1 MCIRDRNQAI
11 KDYKSYL
18 KIERGLSLN
27 SIVSYENDI
36 ISLKNYILDNKIK
49 ESPIECTPHT
59 VNSFIYNSSK
69 KNSPRSQAR
78 KISGLKSFF
87 KFLVFEEYI
96 KSSPMSNIESPKL
109 GRKLPDILNVEE
121 ISQMISSIN
130 IKEKFG
136 QRNKTIIEILYG
148 TGIRVSELIEL
159 KISNIFFKENLIR
172 VLGKGDK
179 ERFVPIGLKA
189 KKSIIDYINNVR
201 EHQKIEESSNDI
213 LVLSKYGKKIT
224 RHMIF
229 TLIKNIS
236 KKSGITK
243 KISPHTFR
251 HSFASH
257 LLKNGADL
265 RTIQLILGHENIT
278 TTEIYTHLDSKHLLN
293 VMKKYHPRSK

>member
-1 MCIRDRNQAI
+1 MDWNQAI

-49 ESPIECTPHT
+49 ESPIECTPDT

-121 ISQMISSIN
+121 ISQMINSIN

-189 KKSIIDYINNVR
+189 KKSIIDYINNNR
-201 EHQKIEESSNDI
+201 KYQKIEESSNDI
-213 LVLSKYGKKIT
+213 LILSKYGKKIT

>member
-1 MCIRDRNQAI
+1 MDWNQAI

-49 ESPIECTPHT
+49 ESPIECTPDT

-87 KFLVFEEYI
+87 KFLVFEGYL

-189 KKSIIDYINNVR
+189 KKSIIDYINNNR
-201 EHQKIEESSNDI
+201 KYQKIEESSNDI

>member
-1 MCIRDRNQAI
+1 LDWNQAI

-36 ISLKNYILDNKIK
+36 ISLKNYIIDNKIK
-49 ESPIECTPHT
+49 ESPIECTPDT

-87 KFLVFEEYI
+87 KFLVFEEYS

-189 KKSIIDYINNVR
+189 KKSIIDYINNDR
-201 EHQKIEESSNDI
+201 KYQKIEESSNDI
-213 LVLSKYGKKIT
+213 LILSKYGKKIT

>member
-1 MCIRDRNQAI
+1 MDWNQAI
-11 KDYKSYL
+11 EEYKSYL
-18 KIERGLSLN
+18 KIERGLSIN
-27 SIVSYENDI
+27 SIASYENDV
-36 ISLKNYILDNKIK
+36 ISLRDYVLKNKVK
-49 ESPIECTPHT
+49 ESPIECNPNTI
-59 VNSFIYNSSK
+59 NSFIYNSSK
-69 KNSPRSQAR
+69 KNSARSQAR

-87 KFLVFEEYI
+87 KFLVFEGYL
-96 KSSPMSNIESPKL
+96 KTSPMSNIESPKL

-121 ISQMISSIN
+121 ISQMISSIDVN
-130 IKEKFG
+130 EKFG

-159 KISNIFFKENLIR
+159 KISNIFFKENIIR
-172 VLGKGDK
+172 VVGKGDK
-179 ERFVPIGLKA
+179 ERFVPIGIQA
-189 KKSIIDYINNVR
+189 KKSVNDYINNKR
-201 EHQKIEESSNDI
+201 NHQKIEESSNDVLI
-213 LVLSKYGKKIT
+213 LSKDGKKLT

-236 KKSGITK
+236 IKSGITK

-293 VMKKYHPRSK
+293 VMKKYHPRK

>member
-1 MCIRDRNQAI
+1 MDWNQAI

-49 ESPIECTPHT
+49 ESPIECTPDT
-59 VNSFIYNSSK
+59 VNSFIYNFSK

-87 KFLVFEEYI
+87 KFLVFEGYL

-189 KKSIIDYINNVR
+189 KKSIIDYINNNR
-201 EHQKIEESSNDI
+201 KYQKIEESSNDI

-293 VMKKYHPRSK
+293 VMKKYHPRSM

>member
-1 MCIRDRNQAI
+1 MDWNQAI

-27 SIVSYENDI
+27 SIVSYENDTL
-36 ISLKNYILDNKIK
+36 SLKNYILDNKIK
-49 ESPIECTPHT
+49 ESPIECTPDT
-59 VNSFIYNSSK
+59 VNLFIYNSSK

-87 KFLVFEEYI
+87 KFLVFEGYL

-121 ISQMISSIN
+121 ISQMINSIN

-189 KKSIIDYINNVR
+189 KKSIIDYINNDR
-201 EHQKIEESSNDI
+201 KYQKIEESSNDI
-213 LVLSKYGKKIT
+213 LILSKYGKKIT

>member
-1 MCIRDRNQAI
+1 MDWNQAI

-27 SIVSYENDI
+27 SIVSYENDTL
-36 ISLKNYILDNKIK
+36 SLKNYILDNKIK
-49 ESPIECTPHT
+49 ESPIECTPDT

-87 KFLVFEEYI
+87 KFLVFEGYL

-189 KKSIIDYINNVR
+189 KKSIIDYINNDR
-201 EHQKIEESSNDI
+201 KYQKIEESSNDI
-213 LVLSKYGKKIT
+213 LILSKYGKKIT

-293 VMKKYHPRSK
+293 VMKKYHPRSM

>member
-1 MCIRDRNQAI
+1 MDWNQAI

-27 SIVSYENDI
+27 SIVSYENDTL
-36 ISLKNYILDNKIK
+36 SLKNYILDNKIK
-49 ESPIECTPHT
+49 ESPIECTPDT

-87 KFLVFEEYI
+87 RFLVFEEYL

-189 KKSIIDYINNVR
+189 KKSIIDYINNDR
-201 EHQKIEESSNDI
+201 KYQKIEESSNDI
-213 LVLSKYGKKIT
+213 LILSKYGKKIT

-293 VMKKYHPRSK
+293 VMKKYHPRSM

>member
-1 MCIRDRNQAI
+1 MDWNQAI

-36 ISLKNYILDNKIK
+36 LSLKNYILDNKIK
-49 ESPIECTPHT
+49 ESPIECTPDT

-87 KFLVFEEYI
+87 KFLVFEGYL

-121 ISQMISSIN
+121 ISQMINSIN

-189 KKSIIDYINNVR
+189 KKSIIDYINNDR
-201 EHQKIEESSNDI
+201 KYQKIEESSNDI
-213 LVLSKYGKKIT
+213 LILSKYGKKIT

-293 VMKKYHPRSK
+293 VMKKYHPRR

>member
-1 MCIRDRNQAI
+1 MDWNQAI

-27 SIVSYENDI
+27 SIVSYENDTL
-36 ISLKNYILDNKIK
+36 SLKNYILDNKIK
-49 ESPIECTPHT
+49 ESPIECTPDT
-59 VNSFIYNSSK
+59 VNSFIYNFSK

-87 KFLVFEEYI
+87 KFLVFEGYS

-189 KKSIIDYINNVR
+189 KKSIIDYINNDR
-201 EHQKIEESSNDI
+201 KYQKIEESSNDI
-213 LVLSKYGKKIT
+213 LILSKYGKKIT

-293 VMKKYHPRSK
+293 VMKKYHPRSM

>member
-1 MCIRDRNQAI
+1 MDWNQAI

-27 SIVSYENDI
+27 SIMSYENDI

-49 ESPIECTPHT
+49 ESPIECTPDT

-87 KFLVFEEYI
+87 KFLVFEGYL

-121 ISQMISSIN
+121 ISQMINSIN

-189 KKSIIDYINNVR
+189 KKSIIDYINNDR
-201 EHQKIEESSNDI
+201 KYQKIEESSNDI
-213 LVLSKYGKKIT
+213 LILSKYGKKIT

>member
-1 MCIRDRNQAI
+1 MDWNQAI

-36 ISLKNYILDNKIK
+36 LSLKNYILDNKIK
-49 ESPIECTPHT
+49 ESPIECTPDI

-87 KFLVFEEYI
+87 KFLVFEGYL

-189 KKSIIDYINNVR
+189 KKSIIDYMNNYR
-201 EHQKIEESSNDI
+201 KYQKIEESSNDI
-213 LVLSKYGKKIT
+213 LILSKYGKKIT

>member
-1 MCIRDRNQAI
+1 MDWNQAI

-36 ISLKNYILDNKIK
+36 LSLKNYILDNKIK
-49 ESPIECTPHT
+49 ESPIECAPDT

-87 KFLVFEEYI
+87 KFLVFEGYL

-189 KKSIIDYINNVR
+189 MKSIIDYINNDR
-201 EHQKIEESSNDI
+201 KCQKIEESSNDI
-213 LVLSKYGKKIT
+213 LILSKYGKKIT

-293 VMKKYHPRSK
+293 VMKKYHPRR

>member
-1 MCIRDRNQAI
+1 MDWNQAI

-49 ESPIECTPHT
+49 ESPIECTPDT
-59 VNSFIYNSSK
+59 LNSFIYNSSK

-87 KFLVFEEYI
+87 KFLVFEGYS

-189 KKSIIDYINNVR
+189 KKSIIDYINNDR
-201 EHQKIEESSNDI
+201 KYQKIEESSNDI
-213 LVLSKYGKKIT
+213 LILSKYGKKIT

>member
-1 MCIRDRNQAI
+1 MDWNQAI

-27 SIVSYENDI
+27 SIVSYENDTL
-36 ISLKNYILDNKIK
+36 SLKNYILDNKIK
-49 ESPIECTPHT
+49 ESPIECTPDT

-69 KNSPRSQAR
+69 KNSPSSQAR

-87 KFLVFEEYI
+87 KFLVFEGYL

-189 KKSIIDYINNVR
+189 KKSIIDYINNDR
-201 EHQKIEESSNDI
+201 KYQKIEESSNDI
-213 LVLSKYGKKIT
+213 LILSKYGKKIT

-293 VMKKYHPRSK
+293 VMKKYHPRSM

>member
-1 MCIRDRNQAI
+1 MDWNQAI

-27 SIVSYENDI
+27 SIVSYENDTL
-36 ISLKNYILDNKIK
+36 SLKNYILDNKIK
-49 ESPIECTPHT
+49 ESPIECTPDT
-59 VNSFIYNSSK
+59 LNSFIYNSSK

-87 KFLVFEEYI
+87 KFLVFEGYL

-189 KKSIIDYINNVR
+189 KKSIIDYINNDR
-201 EHQKIEESSNDI
+201 KYQKIEESSNDI
-213 LVLSKYGKKIT
+213 LILSKYGKKIT

-293 VMKKYHPRSK
+293 VMKKYHPRSM

>member
-1 MCIRDRNQAI
+1 MDWNQAI
-11 KDYKSYL
+11 EGYKSYL
-18 KIERGLSLN
+18 KIERGLSIN
-27 SIVSYENDI
+27 SIASYENDV
-36 ISLKNYILDNKIK
+36 ISLRDYVLKNNVK
-49 ESPIECTPHT
+49 ESPIECSPNTM
-59 VNSFIYNSSK
+59 NSFIYNSSK
-69 KNSPRSQAR
+69 KNSARSQAR

-87 KFLVFEEYI
+87 KFLVFEGYL
-96 KSSPMSNIESPKL
+96 KTSPMSNIESPKL
-109 GRKLPDILNVEE
+109 GRKLPDVLNVEE
-121 ISQMISSIN
+121 ISQMISSIDVN
-130 IKEKFG
+130 EKFG

-159 KISNIFFKENLIR
+159 KISNIFFKENIIR
-172 VLGKGDK
+172 VVGKGDK
-179 ERFVPIGLKA
+179 ERFVPIGMQA
-189 KKSIIDYINNVR
+189 KKSVNDYINNKR
-201 EHQKIEESSNDI
+201 NHQKIEESSNDVLI
-213 LVLSKYGKKIT
+213 LSKDGKKLS

-236 KKSGITK
+236 IKSGITK

>member
-1 MCIRDRNQAI
+1 LDWNQAI

-36 ISLKNYILDNKIK
+36 LSLKNYILDNKIK
-49 ESPIECTPHT
+49 ESPIECAPDT

-87 KFLVFEEYI
+87 KFLVFEGYL

-189 KKSIIDYINNVR
+189 KKSIIDYINNDR
-201 EHQKIEESSNDI
+201 KCQKIEESSNDI
-213 LVLSKYGKKIT
+213 LILSKYGKKIT

>member
-1 MCIRDRNQAI
+1 MDWNQAI

-27 SIVSYENDI
+27 SIMSYENDI

-49 ESPIECTPHT
+49 ESPIECTPDT

-87 KFLVFEEYI
+87 KFLVFEGYL

-189 KKSIIDYINNVR
+189 KKSIIDYINNDR
-201 EHQKIEESSNDI
+201 KYQKIEESSNDI
-213 LVLSKYGKKIT
+213 LILSKYGKKIT

>member
-1 MCIRDRNQAI
+1 MDWNQAI

-27 SIVSYENDI
+27 SIVSYENDTL
-36 ISLKNYILDNKIK
+36 SLKNYILDNKIK
-49 ESPIECTPHT
+49 ESPIECTPDT

-87 KFLVFEEYI
+87 KFLVFEGYL

-189 KKSIIDYINNVR
+189 KKSIIDYINNDR
-201 EHQKIEESSNDI
+201 KYQKIEESSNDI
-213 LVLSKYGKKIT
+213 LILSRYGKKIT

-293 VMKKYHPRSK
+293 VMKKYHPRSM

>member
-1 MCIRDRNQAI
+1 MDWNQAI

-27 SIVSYENDI
+27 SIVSYGNDI

-49 ESPIECTPHT
+49 ESPIECTPDT
-59 VNSFIYNSSK
+59 LNSFIYNSSK

-130 IKEKFG
+130 IKETFG

-189 KKSIIDYINNVR
+189 KKSIIDYINNNR
-201 EHQKIEESSNDI
+201 KYQKIEESSNDI
-213 LVLSKYGKKIT
+213 LILSKYGKKIT

>member
-1 MCIRDRNQAI
+1 LDWNQAI
-11 KDYKSYL
+11 KEYKSYL

-36 ISLKNYILDNKIK
+36 ISLKNYISDNKIK
-49 ESPIECTPHT
+49 ESPIECKSDTI
-59 VNSFIYNSSK
+59 NSFIYSTSN

-87 KFLVFEEYI
+87 KFLVFEGYL
-96 KSSPMSNIESPKL
+96 KASPILNIESPKL
-109 GRKLPDILNVEE
+109 GRKLPDILNIDE
-121 ISQMISSIN
+121 ISLMINSIN
-130 IKEKFG
+130 INEKFG

-159 KISNIFFKENLIR
+159 KISNIFFKENIIR
-172 VLGKGDK
+172 VFGKGDK
-179 ERFVPIGLKA
+179 ERFVPIGIRA
-189 KKSIIDYINNVR
+189 KKSINDYIYNKRN
-201 EHQKIEESSNDI
+201 HQKIEESSNDVLI
-213 LVLSKYGKKIT
+213 LSKDGKKLT

-236 KKSGITK
+236 IKSGITK

>member
-1 MCIRDRNQAI
+1 MDWNQAI

-36 ISLKNYILDNKIK
+36 LSLKNYILDNKIK
-49 ESPIECTPHT
+49 ESPIECTPDT

-87 KFLVFEEYI
+87 KFLVFEGYL

-121 ISQMISSIN
+121 ISQMINSIN

-189 KKSIIDYINNVR
+189 KKSIIDYINNDR
-201 EHQKIEESSNDI
+201 KYQKIEESSNDI
-213 LVLSKYGKKIT
+213 LILSKYGKKIT

>member
-1 MCIRDRNQAI
+1 MDWNQSI
-11 KDYKSYL
+11 EEYKSYL

-36 ISLKNYILDNKIK
+36 LSLKNYILENKIK
-49 ESPIECTPHT
+49 ESPIECTADT
-59 VNSFIYNSSK
+59 INSFIYKSSK
-69 KNSPRSQAR
+69 KNSPSSQAR

-87 KFLVFEEYI
+87 KFLVFEGYI
-96 KSSPMSNIESPKL
+96 ESSPILNIESPRL
-109 GRKLPDILNVEE
+109 GRKLPDILNIEE
-121 ISQMISSIN
+121 IFHMISSIDIN
-130 IKEKFG
+130 EKFG

-159 KISNIFFKENLIR
+159 KISNIFFKENIIR
-172 VLGKGDK
+172 VVGKGDK
-179 ERFVPIGLKA
+179 ERFVPIGMQA
-189 KKSIIDYINNVR
+189 KKSVNDYINNKR
-201 EHQKIEESSNDI
+201 NHQKIEESSNDVLI
-213 LVLSKYGKKIT
+213 LSKDGKKLT

-236 KKSGITK
+236 IKSGITK

-293 VMKKYHPRSK
+293 VMKKYHPRK

>member
-1 MCIRDRNQAI
+1 MDWNQAI

-36 ISLKNYILDNKIK
+36 LSLKNYILDNKIK
-49 ESPIECTPHT
+49 ESPIECTPDT

-87 KFLVFEEYI
+87 KFLVFEGYL

-189 KKSIIDYINNVR
+189 KKSIIDYINNDR
-201 EHQKIEESSNDI
+201 KSQKIEESSNDI
-213 LVLSKYGKKIT
+213 LILSKYGKKIT

-293 VMKKYHPRSK
+293 VMKKYHPRSM

>member
-1 MCIRDRNQAI
+1 MDWNQAI

-36 ISLKNYILDNKIK
+36 LSLKNYILDNKIK
-49 ESPIECTPHT
+49 ESPIECAPDT

-87 KFLVFEEYI
+87 KFLVFEGYL

-189 KKSIIDYINNVR
+189 KKSIIDYINNDR
-201 EHQKIEESSNDI
+201 KCQKIEESSNDI
-213 LVLSKYGKKIT
+213 LILSKYGKKIT

-293 VMKKYHPRSK
+293 VMKKYHPRR

>member
-1 MCIRDRNQAI
+1 
-11 KDYKSYL
+11 
-18 KIERGLSLN
+18 
-27 SIVSYENDI
+27 
-36 ISLKNYILDNKIK
+36 
-49 ESPIECTPHT
+49 
-59 VNSFIYNSSK
+59 
-69 KNSPRSQAR
+69 
-78 KISGLKSFF
+78 
-87 KFLVFEEYI
+87 
-96 KSSPMSNIESPKL
+96 MSNIESPKL

-121 ISQMISSIN
+121 ISQMISSIDVN
-130 IKEKFG
+130 EKFG

-159 KISNIFFKENLIR
+159 KISNIFFKENIIR
-172 VLGKGDK
+172 VFGKGDK
-179 ERFVPIGLKA
+179 ERFVPIGMQA
-189 KKSIIDYINNVR
+189 KKSINDYINNKR
-201 EHQKIEESSNDI
+201 NHQKIEESSNDI
-213 LVLSKYGKKIT
+213 LILSKDGKKLT

-236 KKSGITK
+236 IKSGITK

>member
-1 MCIRDRNQAI
+1 MDWNQAI

-49 ESPIECTPHT
+49 ESPIECTPDT
-59 VNSFIYNSSK
+59 LNSFIYNSSK

-87 KFLVFEEYI
+87 KFLVFEGYL

-189 KKSIIDYINNVR
+189 KKSIIDYINNER
-201 EHQKIEESSNDI
+201 KCQKIEESSNDI
-213 LVLSKYGKKIT
+213 LILSKYGKKIT

>member
-1 MCIRDRNQAI
+1 MDWNQAI

-27 SIVSYENDI
+27 SIMSYENDI

-49 ESPIECTPHT
+49 ESPIECTPDT

-87 KFLVFEEYI
+87 KFLVFEGYL

-121 ISQMISSIN
+121 ISQMINSIN

-189 KKSIIDYINNVR
+189 KKSIIDYINNDR
-201 EHQKIEESSNDI
+201 KYQKIEESSNDI
-213 LVLSKYGKKIT
+213 LILSKYGKKIS

-293 VMKKYHPRSK
+293 VMKKYHPRR

>member
-1 MCIRDRNQAI
+1 MDWNQAI

-36 ISLKNYILDNKIK
+36 LSLKNYILDNKIK
-49 ESPIECTPHT
+49 ESPIECTPDT

-87 KFLVFEEYI
+87 KFLVFEGYL

-189 KKSIIDYINNVR
+189 KKSIIDYINNDR
-201 EHQKIEESSNDI
+201 KYQKIEESSNDI
-213 LVLSKYGKKIT
+213 LILSKYGKKIT

-293 VMKKYHPRSK
+293 VMKKYHPRR

>member
-1 MCIRDRNQAI
+1 MDWNQAI

-27 SIVSYENDI
+27 SIVSYENDTL
-36 ISLKNYILDNKIK
+36 SLKNYILDNKIK
-49 ESPIECTPHT
+49 ESPIECTPDT

-69 KNSPRSQAR
+69 KNSPISQAR

-87 KFLVFEEYI
+87 KFLVFEGYL

-189 KKSIIDYINNVR
+189 KKSIIDYINNDR
-201 EHQKIEESSNDI
+201 KYQKIEESSNDI
-213 LVLSKYGKKIT
+213 LILSRYGKKIT

-293 VMKKYHPRSK
+293 VMKKYHPRSM

>member
-1 MCIRDRNQAI
+1 MDWNQAI

-27 SIVSYENDI
+27 SIVSYENDTL
-36 ISLKNYILDNKIK
+36 SLKNYILDNKIK
-49 ESPIECTPHT
+49 ESPIECTPDT

-87 KFLVFEEYI
+87 KFLVFEGYL

-159 KISNIFFKENLIR
+159 NISNIFFKENLIR

-189 KKSIIDYINNVR
+189 KKSIIDYINNDR
-201 EHQKIEESSNDI
+201 KYQKIEESSNDI
-213 LVLSKYGKKIT
+213 LILSKYGKKIT

-293 VMKKYHPRSK
+293 VMKKYHPRSM

>member
-1 MCIRDRNQAI
+1 MDWNQAI

-27 SIVSYENDI
+27 SIVSYENDTL
-36 ISLKNYILDNKIK
+36 SLKNYILDNKIK
-49 ESPIECTPHT
+49 ESPIECTPDT

-69 KNSPRSQAR
+69 KNSPKSQAR

-87 KFLVFEEYI
+87 KFLVFEGYL

-121 ISQMISSIN
+121 ISQMISSID

-189 KKSIIDYINNVR
+189 KKSIIDYINNDR
-201 EHQKIEESSNDI
+201 KYQKIEESSNDI
-213 LVLSKYGKKIT
+213 LILSRYGKKIT

-293 VMKKYHPRSK
+293 VMKKYHPRR

>member
-1 MCIRDRNQAI
+1 MDWNQAI

-49 ESPIECTPHT
+49 ESPIECTPDT
-59 VNSFIYNSSK
+59 VNSFIYKSSK
-69 KNSPRSQAR
+69 KNSSRSQAR

-87 KFLVFEEYI
+87 KFLVFEGYL

-130 IKEKFG
+130 IKDKFG

-189 KKSIIDYINNVR
+189 KKSIIDYINNYR
-201 EHQKIEESSNDI
+201 KYQKIEESSNDI
-213 LVLSKYGKKIT
+213 LILSRYGKKIT

-293 VMKKYHPRSK
+293 VMKKYHPRSM

>member
-1 MCIRDRNQAI
+1 MDWNQAI

-27 SIVSYENDI
+27 SIVSYENDTL
-36 ISLKNYILDNKIK
+36 SLKNYILDNKIK
-49 ESPIECTPHT
+49 ESPIECTPDT

-87 KFLVFEEYI
+87 KFLVFEGYL

-121 ISQMISSIN
+121 ISQMINSIN

-189 KKSIIDYINNVR
+189 KKSIIDYINNDR
-201 EHQKIEESSNDI
+201 KYQKIEESSNDI
-213 LVLSKYGKKIT
+213 LILSRYGKKIT

-293 VMKKYHPRSK
+293 VMKKYHPRR